1 MNQYLEIIIRAIL
14 AFTWLFIYT
23 KWIGR
28 RLISHNSYHLFVLS
42 IVLGTICGNMAFN
55 IKIQLSCFLLS
66 LFVISGIGYILT
78 KLSLKSPKAG
88 ALISGKPMVII
99 ENGILLEE
107 NMQKCKFS
115 REALDQ
121 CLRAKDIFNI
131 EEVAQ
136 ALLEVDGTLSVLKK
150 KEYRSLTLKELKTLF
165 PEGRIH

>member
-1 MNQYLEIIIRAIL
+1 MNMYLEIIIRTVL

-42 IVLGTICGNMAFN
+42 NVLGTIGGNMAFN
-55 IKIQLSCFLLS
+55 IKVHLSYFLLS
-66 LFVISGIGYILT
+66 LFVISGIGYILM

-88 ALISGKPMVII
+88 ALISGEPMVII

-115 REALDQ
+115 RKALDQ
-121 CLRAKDIFNI
+121 GLRAKDIFNI

-136 ALLEVDGTLSVLKK
+136 ALLEVDGTLSVLKQQD
-150 KEYRSLTLKELKTLF
+150 YRSLTLKELKTLF
-165 PEGRIH
+165 PEGWIH